1 MTHPVRWRER
11 ASAYLLAQL
20 LRASDKAGMLA
31 IAKEIESQLSRIRMK
46 LAKVAVRDIDCCSSV
61 R

>member
-1 MTHPVRWRER
+1 
-11 ASAYLLAQL
+11 LLAQL

-46 LAKVAVRDIDCCSSV
+46 LAKVAVRDIDCCSSDH
-61 R
+61 